1 MCWWVKRWNIFVSN
15 ESFHRQINKVK
26 ILAAVSMSWLR
37 YRFFSG
43 FSLQEPSVPRKIY
56 FRISSWN
63 FVHMKSLIKLAWK
76 ISLRICGQSFFETS
90 ISQYLGTFWCMV
102 DICEIHISKIDC
114 PQILRLIFQAS
125 FIGPFMCTHFQLE
138 IDILAKTC

>member
-1 MCWWVKRWNIFVSN
+1 MCWWVKRWDIFEWN

-76 ISLRICGQSFFETS
+76 ISLRICGQSIFEIW
-90 ISQYLGTFWCMV
+90 IS
-102 DICEIHISKIDC
+102 HISTMHRKVPKYWEIDTSKKDC

-125 FIGPFMCTHFQLE
+125 FIEPFMCTKFQLE
-138 IDILAKTC
+138 IRK